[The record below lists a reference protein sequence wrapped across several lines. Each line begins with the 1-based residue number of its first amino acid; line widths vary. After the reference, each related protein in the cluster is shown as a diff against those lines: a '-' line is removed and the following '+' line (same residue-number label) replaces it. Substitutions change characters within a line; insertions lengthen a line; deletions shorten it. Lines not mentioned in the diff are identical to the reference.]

1 MCLYRPDSCASG
13 AWSRIATCLAAG
25 SLCRNWTLTLSS
37 VRNFPLTSWRRN
49 VKASRNHTCVLGT
62 FTKSSAR
69 FPPSRLMLIASL
81 GHRSSS
87 ARALHNTWSLWPA
100 KIEDGTFVHILATA
114 DGWEMHTEVFAWG
127 SISHVEWS
135 ISFALCLSYARST
148 SKRFGWFAVIPWEGW
163 RALFFLVQ
171 RMIRIGTALKSGNL
185 LVYGASNAGKTSL
198 TRPCCLSSS
207 TRLLCVLI
215 GTTLSRCKGWRTIWW
230 LVGRIRG
237 TPCPR

>member
-1 MCLYRPDSCASG
+1 MGPVWSIMQSSRNTMLRAAKSGSGSLIFTFVWSWTGGWNGSESLKLCGEIRSTHICLYRPDSCASG

-100 KIEDGTFVHILATA
+100 KGRRCDLC
-114 DGWEMHTEVFAWG
+114 
-127 SISHVEWS
+127 SHPGDSWWLGDAHWS
-135 ISFALCLSYARST
+135 
-148 SKRFGWFAVIPWEGW
+148 
-163 RALFFLVQ
+163 
-171 RMIRIGTALKSGNL
+171 
-185 LVYGASNAGKTSL
+185 
-198 TRPCCLSSS
+198 
-207 TRLLCVLI
+207 LCV
-215 GTTLSRCKGWRTIWW
+215 
-230 LVGRIRG
+230 RID
-237 TPCPR
+237 